1 MEYEPAKII
10 IDNEAAISMAKCIK
24 DTTRN
29 RHVARRFHY
38 VRQCTAVKEHKFH
51 WISTKHQLADVL
63 TKVGS
68 NSKFKSLWEMLLH
81 DNDTS
86 D

>member
-1 MEYEPAKII
+1 MKLQYLWVRC
-10 IDNEAAISMAKCIK
+10 NK

-38 VRQCTAVKEHKFH
+38 VRQGTALTEHKFH
-51 WISTKHQLADVL
+51 WISTKHQLADAL

-68 NSKFKSLWEMLLH
+68 HSKFKSLWEILLD